1 MSGRAAIAPHAPQEP
16 VTPMSARTGFRQDPH
31 DARIEQL
38 RVPPHSIEA
47 EQAVLGGLMLA
58 PEAYD
63 RINDKL
69 TANDFYRRDHQL
81 IYRAIAELAEKNRP
95 FDAVTLGEWFESQ
108 GHMDLVAGGAYL
120 VELASTTPSAANIAA
135 YAEIVRDKAVMRQLI
150 EVGTEIVNDA
160 FQPEGKE
167 SDEMLAIAEQKVFAI
182 AEQGARGRTDFVAM
196 NDALKDAFEVLRVRS
211 ESGGTVTGL
220 PTGYTE
226 FDMMTAG
233 LQPTDLVILAA
244 RPAMGKTTFA
254 LNIAEYAAIKSK
266 KAVAVFSMEMS
277 AGQLAMRLISS
288 VGRINATRLR
298 TGQLED
304 EDWSRVTSAI
314 RILKDQAKVF
324 IDDTP
329 GLSPDVLRSKAR
341 RLKREHD
348 LGLIVIDYLQLMSV
362 PGNNENRATEISE
375 ISRSLKGLAK
385 ELNVP
390 VIALSQLNR
399 SLETRTDKRP
409 VMADLRESGAI
420 EQDADMIVFIYRDDY
435 YNKETSPDKGLAEI
449 IIGKQRSGP
458 TGAGKLR
465 FFGEY
470 TRFDN
475 LSHDS
480 IGAFE

>member
-1 MSGRAAIAPHAPQEP
+1 MSGRAGVRPHVPQELAP
-16 VTPMSARTGFRQDPH
+16 PMSARTGFRQDPH
-31 DARIEQL
+31 DSRIEQL

-81 IYRAIAELAEKNRP
+81 IYRAIAQLAERSRP

-108 GHMDLVAGGAYL
+108 GQTDLVAGGAYL
-120 VELASTTPSAANIAA
+120 VELASTTPSAANITA

-196 NDALKDAFEVLRVRS
+196 NDALKDAFEVLRIRS

-362 PGNNENRATEISE
+362 PGNSENRATEISE

-458 TGAGKLR
+458 TGSCKLR

-475 LSHDS
+475 LAHDS
-480 IGAFE
+480 VGSFE